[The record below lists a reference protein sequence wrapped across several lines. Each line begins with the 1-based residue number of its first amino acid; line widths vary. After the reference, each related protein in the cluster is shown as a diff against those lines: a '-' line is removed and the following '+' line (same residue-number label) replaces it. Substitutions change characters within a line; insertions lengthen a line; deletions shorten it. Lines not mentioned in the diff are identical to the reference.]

1 MWSHPVVQ
9 RQTVTLLHETAMGG
23 KRAGTLL
30 LTSHRMMH
38 ARVHALRRIAHTTL
52 LIAVV
57 TLAVLLL
64 LLLLLLL
71 ELCPS
76 PVTAA
81 TTRRAVRP
89 HVRT

>member
-1 MWSHPVVQ
+1 MRSHPVVQ
-9 RQTVTLLHETAMGG
+9 RQTVTLLHESAMGG

-64 LLLLLLL
+64 LLLLL

-81 TTRRAVRP
+81 ATRRAVRP

>member
-1 MWSHPVVQ
+1 MRSHPVVQ
-9 RQTVTLLHETAMGG
+9 RQTVTLLHESAMDG

-30 LTSHRMMH
+30 LTSYRMMH

-57 TLAVLLL
+57 ALAVLLL
-64 LLLLLLL
+64 LLLL
-71 ELCPS
+71 ELCLS